1 MATQTVTPLA
11 YHQVRQLAES
21 ALSMA
26 TGPASF
32 VFNGDGMEFVPPEMS
47 PPEQGVL
54 VQTSNP
60 SKRPRLGYMTLQLPP
75 ATAGGAPPSLDT
87 VMYHADAVFWSEA
100 AVKKFVNPYCA
111 SCGGYYATEALTN
124 LRLAWNGVA
133 QDARVFALLHVTW
146 DTPPVPEHM
155 EPLWVAFASADG
167 TTSALPLGA
176 YIQRHQPVLQGDAGL
191 QPGVAYV
198 RPLPGPADAGYPDYN
213 ALRGVAEWSA
223 SLTQQP
229 MYFTFDAASGQFR
242 GPSATLPPV
251 VGSQIAIPVHNP
263 TVPRD
268 RPSPVGAWIQPPG
281 DGAPMDLSPMADAVF
296 WSTGAIE
303 QFMLPYYASVDGF
316 SGLANLQ
323 AIQAA
328 WLGDIPGAGGGDD
341 GDGPPVIM
349 SDPMAEE
356 VYALVHLPRSAWVSA
371 EEAPSEASITLT
383 ETGLVH
389 RDAQSGHTRL
399 SSAASFIAARRK
411 AR

>member
-1 MATQTVTPLA
+1 MATQTVSPLA

-32 VFNGDGMEFVPPEMS
+32 VFNGNGMEFVPPELS

-54 VQTSNP
+54 VQTSNR
-60 SKRPRLGYMTLQLPP
+60 SKRPALGYMTLQLPP
-75 ATAGGAPPSLDT
+75 AAAGGAPPALDT
-87 VMYHADAVFWSEA
+87 VLYHADAVFWSEA

-111 SCGGYYATEALTN
+111 SCGGYHAADALTD
-124 LRLAWNGVA
+124 LRRAWNGVA
-133 QDARVFALLHVTW
+133 KEARVFALLHVTW

-155 EPLWVAFASADG
+155 EPLWVAFAAADG
-167 TTSALPLGA
+167 TTSALPLAA
-176 YIQRHQPVLQGDAGL
+176 YLQRYQPALEDDPA
-191 QPGVAYV
+191 PATGVPYI
-198 RPLPGPADAGYPDYN
+198 RPLPAPGDAGYPDYN

-223 SLTQQP
+223 SLTRQP
-229 MYFTFDAASGQFR
+229 MYFTFDPASGQFQ

-251 VGSQIAIPVHNP
+251 VGSQIAIPVYNP

-268 RPSPVGAWIQPPG
+268 RPSPVGAWIQAPG

-316 SGLANLQ
+316 SGLANL
-323 AIQAA
+323 AALQAA
-328 WLGDIPGAGGGDD
+328 WLQDVPGTGGGDD
-341 GDGPPVIM
+341 GDGPPTIM
-349 SDPMAEE
+349 SEPMSEE

-371 EEAPSEASITLT
+371 EEAPSEMSAVLS

-389 RDAQSGHTRL
+389 RDVSSGQTRV
-399 SSAASFIAARRK
+399 SSAASFIARR
-411 AR
+411 RQRP